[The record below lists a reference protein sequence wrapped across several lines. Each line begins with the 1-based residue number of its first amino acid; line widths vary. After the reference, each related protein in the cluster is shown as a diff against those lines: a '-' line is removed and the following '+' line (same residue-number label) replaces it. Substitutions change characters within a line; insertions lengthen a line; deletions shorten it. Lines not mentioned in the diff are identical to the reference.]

1 MGSSRL
7 LSFAKFAILAGLC
20 GVAGCASDPG
30 FEAGKVPNLIPPTA
44 VRVAEGT
51 APLSYVPYGPATVY
65 ILDDA
70 TGSLMNTSYVP
81 SNASDMF
88 FVIDPMEKAVLVKDA
103 TKPSQR
109 IVLAA
114 PIDTSHRFS
123 IWVVRETPTTRP

>member
-7 LSFAKFAILAGLC
+7 LSFTKIAILAGLC
-20 GVAGCASDPG
+20 GVMGCASNSA
-30 FEAGKVPNLIPPTA
+30 FEAGKVPNLIPQNA

-51 APLSYVPYGPATVY
+51 APLSYVPSGPATVY

-70 TGSLMNTSYVP
+70 TGSLMNTSDVP
-81 SNASDMF
+81 KNTAGSF
-88 FVIDPMEKAVLVKDA
+88 FLIDPTEKAVLVKNA
-103 TKPSQR
+103 TEPSQR

-123 IWVVRETPTTRP
+123 IWVVRENSTTRP